1 MNQAWIEDNLFK
13 IGELLIVASAVFI
26 GLFLVTNVAGLTYFV
41 SFAGGFAIAGFIS
54 LVFGFILTIIS
65 SCMLDPET
73 EITKINRNILTV
85 VTAFYMVLSA
95 YSISTNAE
103 WTIRPLIIENI
114 AGITIQPSYAL
125 YPEIIFT
132 SNTIFYTALLTFGTF
147 VLPFIFAETGLL
159 DDKTEKKAQ
168 DYEQGQTLEE
178 AEKTIDRFTDFLKA
192 KIGSKDNLKNARPIK
207 ILKTLTLPAA
217 VVFAFGGFC
226 LVVLPYFLVK
236 DGPLAVDPEG
246 VEYIKDYMG
255 VLRGQLLLLGILF
268 LIVAILLI
276 VLHRKNK

>member
-1 MNQAWIEDNLFK
+1 VNQVWIEDNFFK
-13 IGELLIVASAVFI
+13 IGELLIFVSAVFI
-26 GLFLVTNVAGLTYFV
+26 CLFLATNIVGLPYFV

-54 LVFGFILTIIS
+54 LVFGFILTVIS
-65 SCMLDPET
+65 AYMLET
-73 EITKINRNILTV
+73 ELEITKINRNILTV
-85 VTAFYMVLSA
+85 VTALYIVLSA

-103 WTIRPLIIENI
+103 WTIRPMIIENI

-125 YPEIIFT
+125 YPEIIVT
-132 SNTIFYTALLTFGTF
+132 SNTIFYTALLTFGIF
-147 VLPFIFAETGLL
+147 VLPFIFAEAGIL
-159 DDKTEKKAQ
+159 DYQTEKKAQ

-178 AEKTIDRFTDFLKA
+178 AEKTIDRFSDSLKA
-192 KIGSKDNLKNARPIK
+192 KIGSKDNLKNARPVK

-217 VVFAFGGFC
+217 TVFAFCGFC
-226 LVVLPYFLVK
+226 LVVLPHFLVK
-236 DGPLAVDPEG
+236 DGPLTIDPKG

-255 VLRGQLLLLGILF
+255 VLRGQLLLVGILF